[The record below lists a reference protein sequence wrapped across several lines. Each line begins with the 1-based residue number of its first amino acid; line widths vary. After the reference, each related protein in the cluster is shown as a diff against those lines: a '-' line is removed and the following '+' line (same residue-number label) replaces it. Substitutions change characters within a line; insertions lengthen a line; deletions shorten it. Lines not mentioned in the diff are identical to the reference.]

1 MKINFQMPPRAV
13 KHYETW
19 IGERELADL
28 AVAAEDAG
36 FDAVSMTDH
45 PFPSDDWL
53 AVGGHH
59 SFDPFVALSFMAAR
73 TSRIRMLTNLV
84 ISAYRDPY
92 LAAKSVASLD
102 LLSGGRLTLGLGAGY
117 QAAEFAAL
125 GADFEDRGR
134 RFDAALAAMRAAWT
148 GETVTVTDGYF
159 PADGHTALPRPAQRP
174 HPPVWIGGN
183 SRRARRRAAQHADG
197 WMPFQQ
203 PPAQAAITGTDALT
217 TLGELAERVAELDR
231 MRLESGRPDP
241 LDVCFAPHGLGS
253 SEQLIGFLEE
263 RSQTCAEAGVT
274 WITWESKARSVD
286 QCLGDIAAVGA
297 HLRRTRAAEAQ
308 PAGGVRR

>member
-28 AVAAEDAG
+28 AVAAEEAG

-45 PFPSDDWL
+45 PLPSDDWL

-59 SFDPFVALSFMAAR
+59 SFDPFIALSFMAAR
-73 TSRIRMLTNLV
+73 TSRIRLLTNLV
-84 ISAYRDPY
+84 IAGYRNPY

-117 QAAEFAAL
+117 QAAEFRAL

-134 RFDAALAAMRAAWT
+134 RFDAAISAMRAAWS
-148 GETVTVTDGYF
+148 GETVRIADGHF

-174 HPPVWIGGN
+174 HPPLWIGGN
-183 SRRARRRAAQHADG
+183 SRRARRRAGQHADG

-217 TLGELAERVAELDR
+217 TLDELAERVAELDR
-231 MRLESGRPDP
+231 MRLDRGRPDP
-241 LDVCFAPHGLGS
+241 LDVCFAPHGAGTA
-253 SEQLIGFLEE
+253 EQLIGFLEE
-263 RSQTCAEAGVT
+263 QAQTCAEAGVT

-286 QCLGDIAAVGA
+286 QCLADIAAVGA
-297 HLRRTRAAEAQ
+297 HLRRTRAAESVL
-308 PAGGVRR
+308 AGEAHR